1 MMSSGTNLV
10 MTVIGFAVSTM
21 FIVFV
26 CTRLICARIQLNAS
40 RRSFARA
47 HRSDLSILERG
58 LHGLE
63 PVIFANFPTKKY
75 GDNFFSSGENNH
87 SKSCAPNELTYI
99 LSVFFFP
106 RVNLVLCS
114 GCGVCAVC
122 LADYHKEDTLRILPS
137 CGHFFHAACIDIW
150 LHQHSTCPVCR
161 VSLRELT
168 ERKRFMQP
176 LFSSA
181 IRAQHTIQPAN
192 LNTHHSSNSHRLSS
206 TPRDGQ
212 RMQPSQDGCRHSE
225 RAGVED
231 RQSNPILNDDR
242 QITKK
247 SGNKE
252 MESPSN
258 A

>member
-1 MMSSGTNLV
+1 MMSSGINLV

-40 RRSFARA
+40 RRYLARA
-47 HRSDLSILERG
+47 NRSDLSILERG

-63 PVIFANFPTKKY
+63 PVIFTNFPTKKY
-75 GDNFFSSGENNH
+75 DDNFFSSGENNQ
-87 SKSCAPNELTYI
+87 CI
-99 LSVFFFP
+99 
-106 RVNLVLCS
+106 
-114 GCGVCAVC
+114 VC

-137 CGHFFHAACIDIW
+137 CGHFFHAVCIDMW

-161 VSLRELT
+161 VSLRELPD
-168 ERKRFMQP
+168 RKCFMQP

-181 IRAQHTIQPAN
+181 IRAQHTLRSAN
-192 LNTHHSSNSHRLSS
+192 LNTYHSSNSHRLSS
-206 TPRDGQ
+206 RPHDSQ
-212 RMQPSQDGCRHSE
+212 RMQPSQNDSCHSE
-225 RAGVED
+225 RVGVED
-231 RQSNPILNDDR
+231 RQSNPVLSDDC
-242 QITKK
+242 QVTKM

-252 MESPSN
+252 LESPSN